1 MFKNF
6 KKYSDYPKKSNVNE
20 RNICIFYYDDVTF
33 YLRLAYIF
41 DIISTIYENYKFYIV
56 YPNDIPKFKEDISK
70 NKVLFDYIII
80 QRNWLDLNISKLI
93 YEKSKDL
100 NFKIIFEIDDDLINM
115 DKSNPGYPFFYKIKK
130 DLEFMVKEA
139 DVVSVSTENLKNT
152 LIHLNNNIVVIP
164 NRLIPSWFKQ
174 VEYEPYSDNII
185 KIGYMGSIYH
195 SWDLILIEDAIK
207 IVKEYFSKKGIEI
220 IFELIGGSEKEI
232 DFAQRIEVP
241 NEYKSY
247 FEFVDWFVKI
257 ANWDIAIAPLEES
270 NLNNA
275 KSELKFLEYSALKI
289 PGVYSAIGPYKQNI
303 IHEKTGLLVYNNTTE
318 EWVNNIIRLIE
329 NNDLR
334 IEIIKNAYENV
345 KNNYLIEESV
355 NQWVELFEKNYS
367 YGNIQ
372 HFIKSLKNIFSF
384 FFLTRQDGT

>member
-384 FFLTRQDGT
+384 FF